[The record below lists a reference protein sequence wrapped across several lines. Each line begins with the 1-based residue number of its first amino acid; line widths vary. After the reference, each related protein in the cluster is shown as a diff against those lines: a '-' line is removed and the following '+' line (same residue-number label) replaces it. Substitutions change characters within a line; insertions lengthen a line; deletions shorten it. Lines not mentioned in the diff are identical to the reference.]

1 MNIFDFVTQD
11 EIESAPT
18 DDPALAFTQLVMH
31 AQRRLRERIKLIA
44 PQDQAEFEEVEDAR
58 HGFMNFVLG
67 LSKTLN
73 IKPFSEMDM
82 PRLDKFD
89 TTIHRQFQ
97 ADLDH
102 YMTQLI
108 IGNSMKDKAN
118 SVRLSS
124 TAKENILKYVNA
136 IRDSLNMENID
147 QNHRET
153 LLRKL
158 DEFEIEINKGRVS
171 ILASSLVILAL
182 LGAPGSLSST
192 YDIVSKLSTN
202 ILRIIAQEKASDDD
216 TKRLHIQTTPAALS
230 PPRKTEETTTN
241 GYGLTANLDDEI
253 PF

>member
-11 EIESAPT
+11 EIENAPT
-18 DDPALAFTQLVMH
+18 DDTALAFTQLVMH
-31 AQRRLRERIKLIA
+31 AQRRLRERIRLIA

-89 TTIHRQFQ
+89 TIIHRQFQ

-108 IGNSMKDKAN
+108 IGNSMRDKSN

-124 TAKENILKYVNA
+124 VAKENILKYVNA
-136 IRDSLNMENID
+136 IRESLSRENID
-147 QNHRET
+147 QSRRD
-153 LLRKL
+153 LLMRKL
-158 DEFEIEINKGRVS
+158 DEFEAEINKGKVS
-171 ILASSLVILAL
+171 ILASSLVILTL
-182 LGAPGSLSST
+182 LGAPGSISST
-192 YDIVSKLSTN
+192 YDIISRLSTN
-202 ILRIIAQEKASDDD
+202 ILQIIAQEKATDDE
-216 TKRLHIQTTPAALS
+216 TKRLPIQTTPAALS
-230 PPRKTEETTTN
+230 PPRKTEEPNTS
-241 GYGLTANLDDEI
+241 GYRQTVNLDDEI